1 MEKEQEVRAAMRALS
16 GALLEGDVDT
26 VARQLDDDF
35 TGCDA
40 AGVIVSRAQW
50 LEDLANGHLVFQSI
64 DAGPIEL
71 EAFDDAVRVRAELT
85 FRARYTRSNYN
96 GTFRCLGMYVR
107 RGDGWKLLVSRAQAV
122 SPRA

>member
-1 MEKEQEVRAAMRALS
+1 MGKDQEVRAAMRDLARALI
-16 GALLEGDVDT
+16 ERDVDV

-50 LEDLANGHLVFQSI
+50 LEDLANGQLVFQSI
-64 DAGPIEL
+64 DAGPVET

-122 SPRA
+122 SSRA